1 MTYTISKLF
10 GYYHIWITNPIT
22 TTDTLTYVHKLQR
35 NPLVHMYLF
44 LTLEEV
50 QQLIN

>member
-1 MTYTISKLF
+1 MIYTISKLF
-10 GYYHIWITNPIT
+10 GYYHIWVSKPIE

-35 NPLVHMYLF
+35 NRLVHMYLF

-50 QQLIN
+50 QQLLG